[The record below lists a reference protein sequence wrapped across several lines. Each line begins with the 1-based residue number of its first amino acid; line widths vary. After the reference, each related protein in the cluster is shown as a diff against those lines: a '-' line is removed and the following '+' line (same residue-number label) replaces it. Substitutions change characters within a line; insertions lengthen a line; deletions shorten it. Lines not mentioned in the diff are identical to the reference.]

1 MDSAPVFNEP
11 EEMARL
17 VFDSPIGLLGVE
29 ANADAVLRISLRQ
42 AIREDHTGPA
52 AANALCQE
60 TRRQVEA
67 YLRGELE
74 TFDLPLEARGQDFQ
88 RRVWD
93 LMSEIPFGTTRTY
106 GEMAR
111 GLGQPGASQ
120 AVGNACGANPIPLL
134 IPCHRVVASGGR
146 LGGFGGGLD
155 MKRWLLSLE
164 ARQPLLPF

>member
-1 MDSAPVFNEP
+1 MDSTAVSNEP
-11 EEMARL
+11 EELARL
-17 VFDSPIGLLGVE
+17 AFDSPIGVLGVE
-29 ANADAVLRISLRQ
+29 ASSDAVLRISLRR
-42 AIREDHTGPA
+42 AIREDHPGPS

-60 TRRQVEA
+60 TRRQIEA
-67 YLRGELE
+67 YLRGKLE
-74 TFDLPLEARGQDFQ
+74 VFDLPLEARGQDFQ

-93 LMSEIPFGTTRTY
+93 LMQEIPFGKTWTY

-120 AVGNACGANPIPLL
+120 AVGNACGANPIPLV

>member
-1 MDSAPVFNEP
+1 MDSAPVSKEP

-42 AIREDHTGPA
+42 AIREDHSGSA

-111 GLGQPGASQ
+111 RLGQPGASQ
-120 AVGNACGANPIPLL
+120 AVGNACGANPIPLV

>member
-1 MDSAPVFNEP
+1 MDSARANKEP
-11 EEMARL
+11 EELARL
-17 VFDSPIGLLGVE
+17 AFDSPIGLLGVE
-29 ANADAVLRISLRQ
+29 ASADAVLRISLRH
-42 AIREDHTGPA
+42 AIHEDHPGPA

-60 TRRQVEA
+60 TRRQIEA
-67 YLRGELE
+67 FLSGELE
-74 TFDLPLEARGQDFQ
+74 TFDLPLEARGQEFQ

-93 LMSEIPFGTTRTY
+93 LMLEIPFGETRTY

-120 AVGNACGANPIPLL
+120 AVGNACGANPIPLV

-155 MKRWLLSLE
+155 MKRWLLSHE